1 MTDTHTSSFPSM
13 PVAGRERL
21 QHMLATEGS
30 EQLAAILQ
38 RPRPEGF
45 TLLDE
50 IQVLGAASVFGRW
63 ADDIELLNTLKSVL
77 FDDELNVLRDS
88 AERVTRSVAS
98 PALEAG
104 PEHELAKA
112 ALDIAQSHQRES
124 HSPSIRIERIDR
136 TRGDYRRLLNTLR
149 ARMRDVK
156 TGTCMTNRVFMTVAD
171 DSPLFAGVTFGGSI
185 LQRFKALLR
194 AIASAGP
201 AGEVDDDL
209 LPGVRRKDL
218 RYVLDLVNTSQ
229 VDFRQSFTCVL
240 HVRMNEG
247 RPVHS
252 LRLQGISEGRQPA
265 HATLSDLHLR
275 FIRFTDCLARLVPH
289 LESAD
294 AKCIL
299 AIRDDQTVS
308 LHGLLDY
315 YGVDIPLAAT
325 RDHLLQAITALLPGE
340 REAHPAGMAPALP
353 FTLAEQQRFM
363 LDTSQVYTFRQHK
376 VQAHGTDDYGV
387 IDLELKK
394 EMQWHLG
401 RCRTLLNSYRHFGAS
416 LQDNENALLTMLQQT
431 GGITL
436 KLVVYDSDG
445 HHDIYREQH
454 TVNPWRAKD
463 LAEYFDA
470 ARQELSS
477 YMINTIRYGE
487 AEGAINIER
496 LIVEVIVPNPVQRRY
511 PLSDI
516 DIEAFDIR
524 SKEPPFLYVD
534 PLALGAYDVIRS
546 RFVELTDELREAQW
560 NVGHSVT
567 LLRAVRHL
575 LAHYQE
581 DLPALPHAQR
591 QAAYT
596 RRLNDAVNTYYRVI
610 AQNLEDQQR
619 LQVVLQPTQP
629 EFVARE
635 LCRYLGL
642 NEACWPVIARSSFDI
657 SYRAG
662 WINTGT
668 FFRHEESVG
677 YRTLLSVVYD
687 EDLRRELALADNRDE
702 RLGQL
707 AQALAVKTRYTAS
720 LDVLQAKLT
729 GLFDAN
735 IAFVNNG
742 HLPAR
747 LTAPQAAFRLE
758 AETYAIQATE
768 TYRMLEAERLVLV
781 SGTAAERLQ
790 ILEGIALADSD
801 RPVHCIELL
810 SADEKVRLEASAL
823 AFRQMLS
830 ARANDDDI
838 QNMSTSAQHVLQLV
852 HQVGGLIPVL
862 GNFINLGF
870 DIYDGNDDGIALDAL
885 NIIAELVLCKMR
897 TLPPRVAGVLMLQG
911 TTIWTMSQQVQAL
924 GDSIKANDYEE
935 SVKNFG
941 FLLVGL
947 HSALHCGISAVKG
960 LRSAIL
966 RYQQTVSERAVSDR
980 SDLNETA
987 RHSEHGDAI
996 EREAEGA
1003 HLARRRLS
1011 TSSSYWRVSE
1021 DGQISEL
1028 PTGRKVTSLD
1038 WDGNAMV
1045 EGGARAVLLGG
1056 ISEKIYMLN
1065 GHACRTVSGLTGP
1078 ELRPLHALDL
1088 EAGQWRRHPQSTVDA
1103 PQLSRFAHTE
1113 DFPLGFSGRPE
1124 RFLAPTNT
1132 VSWYDNCVAAL
1143 ETASVRVIDADGR
1156 VSQQSMALG
1165 VIEHK
1170 YVTERN
1176 GHVEVLEHAGT
1187 DVETTAFIRAD
1198 GSRMEVARVL
1208 PAIPAYKPE
1217 IQAQIVAAQGMFV
1230 TVRISDTLQGLVG
1243 SKTVAGVLATLSN
1256 GSGQELVIEAD
1267 RGVHY
1272 RGTLPIEHF
1281 LALAPGE
1288 TLHDQQPVALSLQ
1301 KISPHAD
1308 PKRALPQLWHDQSDY
1323 RNGIAHDDFALE
1335 LFYGAKAANEAY
1347 VRNPQW
1353 VARNIDAVAKIK
1365 SRLPSSITT
1374 VENPFYVLDTPEELA
1389 ILFAARNQAALANT
1403 LMGHNVEWG
1412 AASRSRELR
1421 LGENILRQLR
1431 LNEPLLAAQENIPP
1445 LASERSGFVSQ
1456 LKEKLARNNLI
1467 MAEVSLKSG
1476 GKAWFAHSPA
1486 RRLGMLAGHLHDEFY
1501 LSHAGSI
1508 IDHIEACFTDPSRIE
1523 RIAVLSLDDVPEADA
1538 RRIFLSSQRGYT
1550 YESVTSLEQPD
1561 EHTHLSGAQL
1571 QLHIDDTLYP
1581 ERTRGVGIASAI
1593 VDLTGAE
1600 ALSSGPKR
1608 GSYSIE
1614 GRDYIK
1620 LDNGRIYRADWD
1632 ERNGVFLLVPPQ
1644 GRSRAETLALPWV
1657 RHIGGHEFT
1666 LINRPA
1672 LKGGNLIDQM
1682 ICSIRTRRPAG
1693 RLATHE
1699 SHSADDT
1706 ASGTLQVHHEDLHIM
1721 SDDVLVPG
1729 KLNVPSSLFHS
1740 IAADR
1745 DGYVRLEARAAVPE
1759 SCISSTEFL
1768 VSKYA
1773 GGQVAFD
1780 YKGESLGDPAP
1791 VVPNVEVVA
1800 RQDGQLVSL
1809 NITTTALDDWINAR
1823 GHSDYFVGEQSFPE
1837 IGEGIGFIE
1846 RGGLE
1851 GSPSSDYPF
1860 HFMFVAGKVLDRNGQ
1875 ITGVLAS
1882 DLSEPAREPDQN
1894 GVTPQLPARRNWNLG
1909 LFPSIDS
1916 MRGVPEP
1923 DSNAYVQEH
1932 YYSVLVRPVR
1942 Q

>member
-1 MTDTHTSSFPSM
+1 MTDTYTSLPSM
-13 PVAGRERL
+13 PAATRESL
-21 QHMLATEGS
+21 HLVLATEGR

-50 IQVLGAASVFGRW
+50 IQVLGAASSFGRW
-63 ADDIELLNTLKSVL
+63 ADDIELLSTLKSML
-77 FDDELNVLRDS
+77 FDDDLNALSDS

-98 PALEAG
+98 PASGEG

-112 ALDIAQSHQRES
+112 AFDIAQSHQRES
-124 HSPSIRIERIDR
+124 HSSCVRSERIDR

-149 ARMRDVK
+149 ARIRDVT
-156 TGTCMTNRVFMTVAD
+156 TGTCATNRVFVAVAD
-171 DSPLFAGVTFGGSI
+171 DSPLFASVAFGGSI
-185 LQRFKALLR
+185 VQQFKVLLR
-194 AIASAGP
+194 AIAGVDP
-201 AGEVDDDL
+201 AGDIDEDL
-209 LPGVRRKDL
+209 LPGVRLKDL
-218 RYVLDLVNTSQ
+218 RYVLDLVNTTQ
-229 VDFRQSFTCVL
+229 VDFMQPFTCVL

-252 LRLQGISEGRQPA
+252 LQLQGISEGRQPA

-275 FIRFTDCLARLVPH
+275 VIRFTDCLAPLAPH

-294 AKCIL
+294 ARCIL
-299 AIRDDQTVS
+299 AIRDDRTVS

-325 RDHLLQAITALLPGE
+325 RDDLLQAITALLPGE
-340 REAHPAGMAPALP
+340 READPAVMAPALP
-353 FTLAEQQRFM
+353 FTLAEHQRFM

-387 IDLELKK
+387 IDLELEK

-416 LQDNENALLTMLQQT
+416 LQDNENALLTMFQQA

-445 HHDIYREQH
+445 HQDIYREQH

-463 LAEYFDA
+463 LAEYLDV

-496 LIVEVIVPNPVQRRY
+496 LIVQVIVPNPVQRRH

-546 RFVELTDELREAQW
+546 RFVALTEELREVQW
-560 NVGHSVT
+560 DAGRAVT
-567 LLRAVRHL
+567 LQRAVRYL

-596 RRLNDAVNTYYRVI
+596 RRLNDSVNAYYSVI

-642 NEACWPVIARSSFDI
+642 NESCWPVIARSSFDI
-657 SYRAG
+657 SYQAG

-668 FFRHEESVG
+668 FFRHEESLG

-707 AQALAVKTRYTAS
+707 AQALADKTRYTAS
-720 LDVLQAKLT
+720 LDALQAKLT
-729 GLFDAN
+729 GLFEAN
-735 IAFVNNG
+735 IAFVNNSL
-742 HLPAR
+742 LPAR
-747 LTAPQAAFRLE
+747 LTAPQAAFKRE
-758 AETYAIQATE
+758 AENYAIQATE
-768 TYRMLEAERLVLV
+768 TYRALEAERLVLV

-790 ILEGIALADSD
+790 SLEGATLSDSD

-870 DIYDGNDDGIALDAL
+870 DIYDGNDEGIAMDAL
-885 NIIAELVLCKMR
+885 NIIAELVLCKLR
-897 TLPPRVAGVLMLQG
+897 TLPPRVLGVLMLQG
-911 TTIWTMSQQVQAL
+911 TNSWTMSQQVQAL
-924 GDSIKANDYEE
+924 GESIRTNDYEA

-947 HSALHCGISAVKG
+947 RSALHCGISAVKG
-960 LRSAIL
+960 LRSATL
-966 RYQQTVSERAVSDR
+966 HYQQTVSEHGVSDR
-980 SDLNETA
+980 SDLTETA
-987 RHSEHGDAI
+987 RHPEHSDAI
-996 EREAEGA
+996 EREAEGE
-1003 HLARRRLS
+1003 HLARRRPS
-1011 TSSSYWRVSE
+1011 TSSSHWRVSE
-1021 DGQISEL
+1021 DGQISER
-1028 PTGRKVTSLD
+1028 PTGRKVTRLD
-1038 WDGNAMV
+1038 WNGNAMV

-1065 GHACRTVSGLTGP
+1065 GYACRMVSGLAGT
-1078 ELRPLHALDL
+1078 ELRPLHTLDL
-1088 EAGQWRRHPQSTVDA
+1088 EARQWRRHPQSTVDA

-1124 RFLAPTNT
+1124 RFLAPANT
-1132 VSWYDNCVAAL
+1132 VSWYDNCVVAL
-1143 ETASVRVIDADGR
+1143 ETASVRVIDADSR
-1156 VSQQSMALG
+1156 ASQQSVALG

-1170 YVTERN
+1170 YVTERK

-1198 GSRMEVARVL
+1198 GSRMDVARVL
-1208 PAIPAYKPE
+1208 PAIPTYKPE

-1243 SKTVAGVLATLSN
+1243 RKTVAGVLATLSD
-1256 GSGQELVIEAD
+1256 GRGQELVIEAD

-1288 TLHDQQPVALSLQ
+1288 TLHDQRPVALTLQ
-1301 KISPHAD
+1301 KISTQAD
-1308 PKRALPQLWHDQSDY
+1308 PKRALPHLWHDQSDY
-1323 RNGIAHDDFALE
+1323 RDGIAHDDFALE

-1347 VRNPQW
+1347 ARNPQW

-1365 SRLPSSITT
+1365 SRLPSSITS
-1374 VENPFYVLDTPEELA
+1374 VENPYYVLDTPEELA

-1403 LMGHNVEWG
+1403 LLGHTIEWG
-1412 AASRSRELR
+1412 AASRSRELS
-1421 LGENILRQLR
+1421 LGENILKQLR
-1431 LNEPLLAAQENIPP
+1431 LNGPLLAAQENIPP
-1445 LASERSGFVSQ
+1445 HASERAALVSQ
-1456 LKEKLARNNLI
+1456 LQEKLARNNLM

-1476 GKAWFAHSPA
+1476 EKAWFAHSPA
-1486 RRLGMLAGHLHDEFY
+1486 RHLGMLAGHLHDEFY
-1501 LSHAGSI
+1501 LSHAGSV
-1508 IDHIEACFTDPSRIE
+1508 IDHVEACFSDPSRIE
-1523 RIAVLSLDDVPEADA
+1523 SIAVLSLDDVSETDA

-1550 YESVTSLEQPD
+1550 YESVTSLEQPA
-1561 EHTHLSGAQL
+1561 EHAHLSGAQL
-1571 QLHIDDTLYP
+1571 QLHIDDALYP
-1581 ERTRGVGIASAI
+1581 ERTRGVGIASAA

-1600 ALSSGPKR
+1600 AISSGPKR

-1620 LDNGRIYRADWD
+1620 LDNGRIYRAEWD
-1632 ERNGVFLLVPPQ
+1632 ERNRVFLLVPPQ
-1644 GRSRAETLALPWV
+1644 GRSRAESLALPWV

-1666 LINRPA
+1666 LINRPI
-1672 LKGGNLIDQM
+1672 LKGGNVVDQM
-1682 ICSIRTRRPAG
+1682 ICSIRTRRPTDSF
-1693 RLATHE
+1693 ATHE
-1699 SHSADDT
+1699 SHSAHDT
-1706 ASGTLQVHHEDLHIM
+1706 ASGT
-1721 SDDVLVPG
+1721 
-1729 KLNVPSSLFHS
+1729 
-1740 IAADR
+1740 
-1745 DGYVRLEARAAVPE
+1745 
-1759 SCISSTEFL
+1759 
-1768 VSKYA
+1768 
-1773 GGQVAFD
+1773 
-1780 YKGESLGDPAP
+1780 
-1791 VVPNVEVVA
+1791 
-1800 RQDGQLVSL
+1800 
-1809 NITTTALDDWINAR
+1809 
-1823 GHSDYFVGEQSFPE
+1823 
-1837 IGEGIGFIE
+1837 
-1846 RGGLE
+1846 
-1851 GSPSSDYPF
+1851 
-1860 HFMFVAGKVLDRNGQ
+1860 
-1875 ITGVLAS
+1875 
-1882 DLSEPAREPDQN
+1882 
-1894 GVTPQLPARRNWNLG
+1894 
-1909 LFPSIDS
+1909 
-1916 MRGVPEP
+1916 
-1923 DSNAYVQEH
+1923 
-1932 YYSVLVRPVR
+1932 
-1942 Q
+1942 

>member
-1 MTDTHTSSFPSM
+1 MTDTYTASFPSR
-13 PVAGRERL
+13 PTVVRESL
-21 QHMLATEGS
+21 QHVLAVEGN

-50 IQVLGAASVFGRW
+50 IQVLGAASAFGRW
-63 ADDIELLNTLKSVL
+63 ADDLELLSSLKSML
-77 FDDELNVLRDS
+77 FDDELNALGDS
-88 AERVTRSVAS
+88 AERVTRSVGS
-98 PALEAG
+98 STSEAG

-112 ALDIAQSHQRES
+112 AFDIAQSHQRES
-124 HSPSIRIERIDR
+124 HSPGVRTGHIDR
-136 TRGDYRRLLNTLR
+136 TRGDYPRLLNTLR
-149 ARMRDVK
+149 ARLRDVK
-156 TGTCMTNRVFMTVAD
+156 TGNCATDRVFVAVAD
-171 DSPLFAGVTFGGSI
+171 DSPLSAGVAFGGSI
-185 LQRFKALLR
+185 LQQFKALLR
-194 AIASAGP
+194 VIAGVHSAGD
-201 AGEVDDDL
+201 ADEDL
-209 LPGVRRKDL
+209 LPRVRRKDL
-218 RYVLDLVNTSQ
+218 RYVLDLVNTTRF
-229 VDFRQSFTCVL
+229 DFRQPFTCVL
-240 HVRMNEG
+240 HVRMNAG
-247 RPVHS
+247 RPVYS
-252 LRLQGISEGRQPA
+252 LRLQGVSGSRHPVY
-265 HATLSDLHLR
+265 ATLSDLHLR
-275 FIRFTDCLARLVPH
+275 VIRLTDSLARMTPH

-294 AKCIL
+294 ARCIL
-299 AIRDDQTVS
+299 AIRDDQSMS
-308 LHGLLDY
+308 LHGLLHY
-315 YGVDIPLAAT
+315 YGVEIPLAAT
-325 RDHLLQAITALLPGE
+325 RDDLLQAITALLPGE
-340 REAHPAGMAPALP
+340 SEVHPAVMTPALP
-353 FTLAEQQRFM
+353 FTLAEHQRFL

-376 VQAHGTDDYGV
+376 VQAHGTDDYAV
-387 IDLELKK
+387 IDLELEK

-416 LQDNENALLTMLQQT
+416 LQDNENALLAMLQQA

-445 HHDIYREQH
+445 HHDVYREQH
-454 TVNPWRAKD
+454 TVNPWREKD
-463 LAEYFDA
+463 LPGYFDA

-496 LIVEVIVPNPVQRRY
+496 LIVEVIVPNPVQRCH
-511 PLSDI
+511 PLTDI

-524 SKEPPFLYVD
+524 SKEPPFLFVD
-534 PLALGAYDVIRS
+534 PFALGTYDVIRS
-546 RFVELTDELREAQW
+546 RFMELTEELREAQW
-560 NVGHSVT
+560 DVGQSAT
-567 LLRAVRHL
+567 LQRAVSYL
-575 LAHYQE
+575 LTHYQE
-581 DLPALPHAQR
+581 DLPALPEAQR
-591 QAAYT
+591 QTAYT
-596 RRLNDAVNTYYRVI
+596 QRLNDAVNTYYRVI
-610 AQNLEDQQR
+610 AENLEDQQR

-642 NEACWPVIARSSFDI
+642 NESCWPVVARSSFDI
-657 SYRAG
+657 SYQAG

-668 FFRHEESVG
+668 FFKHEESAG

-707 AQALAVKTRYTAS
+707 AQALADKTRYTAS

-735 IAFVNNG
+735 IAFVNNA
-742 HLPAR
+742 HLPAQM
-747 LTAPQAAFRLE
+747 TTPQAAFRLE
-758 AETYAIQATE
+758 AENYAIQATG
-768 TYRMLEAERLVLV
+768 TYRALEAERLVLV

-790 ILEGIALADSD
+790 TLEGAVLSDSD

-870 DIYDGNDDGIALDAL
+870 DIYDGNDEGISRDAL

-897 TLPPRVAGVLMLQG
+897 TVPPRVLGVLMLQG
-911 TTIWTMSQQVQAL
+911 TNIWTMSQQVQAL
-924 GDSIKANDYEE
+924 GESIKANDYEE

-941 FLLVGL
+941 FMLVGL
-947 HSALHCGISAVKG
+947 RSALHCGISAVKG
-960 LRSAIL
+960 LRSAI
-966 RYQQTVSERAVSDR
+966 RHYQQTVSEHTVSDR
-980 SDLNETA
+980 SDLTETV
-987 RHSEHGDAI
+987 RRNEHGDAI
-996 EREAEGA
+996 EREAGGEY
-1003 HLARRRLS
+1003 LARRRPS
-1011 TSSSYWRVSE
+1011 TSSSLWRVAE
-1021 DGQISEL
+1021 DGQISER
-1028 PTGRKVTSLD
+1028 PTGRKIMRID
-1038 WDGNAMV
+1038 WNGNAMV

-1065 GHACRTVSGLTGP
+1065 GHACRTVSAMAGA
-1078 ELRPLHALDL
+1078 ELRPLYALDL

-1113 DFPLGFSGRPE
+1113 DFPVGFSGRPE
-1124 RFLAPTNT
+1124 RFLAPANT
-1132 VSWYDNCVAAL
+1132 VSWYDNCVATL
-1143 ETASVRVIDADGR
+1143 EAAPVRVIDLDSGASR
-1156 VSQQSMALG
+1156 QTMALG

-1176 GHVEVLEHAGT
+1176 GHVEVLEHAGIE
-1187 DVETTAFIRAD
+1187 VETTAFIRAD

-1208 PAIPAYKPE
+1208 PAIPSYKPE

-1230 TVRISDTLQGLVG
+1230 TVRISDTLQGLAG
-1243 SKTVAGVLATLSN
+1243 RKTVAGVLATLSD
-1256 GSGQELVIEAD
+1256 GRGQELVIEAD

-1272 RGTLPIEHF
+1272 RGTVPIDSF
-1281 LALAPGE
+1281 LALAPGD
-1288 TLHDQQPVALSLQ
+1288 TLHDQQPIALTLQ
-1301 KISPHAD
+1301 KISPQAD
-1308 PKRALPQLWHDQSDY
+1308 PKRALPHLWRDQSDY

-1335 LFYGAKAANEAY
+1335 LFYGSKAANEAY
-1347 VRNPQW
+1347 ARNPQW

-1403 LMGHNVEWG
+1403 LLGNTIEWG
-1412 AASRSRELR
+1412 AASRSRELS
-1421 LGENILRQLR
+1421 LGGNILRQLR

-1445 LASERSGFVSQ
+1445 LASERSAFVTQ
-1456 LKEKLARNNLI
+1456 LQEKLARNNLM

-1476 GKAWFAHSPA
+1476 EKAWFAHSPA
-1486 RRLGMLAGHLHDEFY
+1486 RHLGMLAGHLHDEFY
-1501 LSHAGSI
+1501 LSHSGSV
-1508 IDHIEACFTDPSRIE
+1508 IDHVEACFTDPSRIE
-1523 RIAVLSLDDVPEADA
+1523 SIAVLSLDDVCETDA

-1550 YESVTSLEQPD
+1550 YESVTSLEQPV
-1561 EHTHLSGAQL
+1561 EHAYLSGAQL
-1571 QLHIDDTLYP
+1571 QLHIDDAIYP
-1581 ERTRGVGIASAI
+1581 ERTRGVGIASAV
-1593 VDLTGAE
+1593 VDLSAAE
-1600 ALSSGPKR
+1600 AVSSGPKR

-1644 GRSRAETLALPWV
+1644 GRSRAEPLALPWV

-1672 LKGGNLIDQM
+1672 LKGGHVIDQM
-1682 ICSIRTRRPAG
+1682 ICSIRTRRLAG
-1693 RLATHE
+1693 SLATHE
-1699 SHSADDT
+1699 SHSAHDT
-1706 ASGTLQVHHEDLHIM
+1706 TSGTLQVHHEDLHIM
-1721 SDDVLVPG
+1721 NDGVPVPG
-1729 KLNVPSSLFHS
+1729 KLNVPSKLFHS

-1745 DGYVRLEARAAVPE
+1745 DGYVRLEAKAAVPE

-1773 GGQVAFD
+1773 GGQVPFD
-1780 YKGESLGDPAP
+1780 YKGERLGDPAP

-1800 RQDGQLVSL
+1800 LQDGQPVSL
-1809 NITTTALDDWINAR
+1809 NITTTALDTWINAR
-1823 GHSDYFVGEQSFPE
+1823 GHSDYFVGERSFPE
-1837 IGEGIGFIE
+1837 VGEGIGFIE
-1846 RGGLE
+1846 RGELE

-1860 HFMFVAGKVLDRNGQ
+1860 HFMFVAGKVLDQNGQ
-1875 ITGVLAS
+1875 IIGVLAS

-1916 MRGVPEP
+1916 MRGTPEP

-1942 Q
+1942 E

>member
-1 MTDTHTSSFPSM
+1 MTDTYTASLPSISA
-13 PVAGRERL
+13 AGRESL
-21 QHMLATEGS
+21 QHMLTTEGS

-50 IQVLGAASVFGRW
+50 IQVLGAASSFGRW

-77 FDDELNVLRDS
+77 FDDELNALGDS
-88 AERVTRSVAS
+88 TERVTRSVDS
-98 PALEAG
+98 PVSDAG

-112 ALDIAQSHQRES
+112 AFDIAQSHQRES
-124 HSPSIRIERIDR
+124 HSPSVRAERIDR
-136 TRGDYRRLLNTLR
+136 ARGDYPRLLNTLR
-149 ARMRDVK
+149 ARLRDVK
-156 TGTCMTNRVFMTVAD
+156 TGTCMTNSVFMAVAD
-171 DSPLFAGVTFGGSI
+171 DSPLFAGVAFGSSI
-185 LQRFKALLR
+185 LQQFKTLLR
-194 AIASAGP
+194 VIARVDP
-201 AGEVDDDL
+201 AGDIDEDL

-218 RYVLDLVNTSQ
+218 RYVLDLVDKTQ
-229 VDFRQSFTCVL
+229 MDFRQPFTCVL

-252 LRLQGISEGRQPA
+252 LQLQGVSLGRQPA
-265 HATLSDLHLR
+265 YATLSDLHLR
-275 FIRFTDCLARLVPH
+275 VIRFTDSLTPLAPH
-289 LESAD
+289 LQSAD
-294 AKCIL
+294 ARCIL
-299 AIRDDQTVS
+299 AIRDDQAVS

-325 RDHLLQAITALLPGE
+325 RDDLLQAITALLPGE
-340 REAHPAGMAPALP
+340 REAHLAMLARALP
-353 FTLAEQQRFM
+353 FTLAEHQRFM

-387 IDLELKK
+387 IDLELEK
-394 EMQWHLG
+394 EMRWHLD

-416 LQDNENALLTMLQQT
+416 LQDNENALLAMFQQA

-445 HHDIYREQH
+445 HHDVYREQH

-463 LAEYFDA
+463 LAGYFDA

-496 LIVEVIVPNPVQRRY
+496 LIVEVIVPNPVQRRHS
-511 PLSDI
+511 LSDI

-546 RFVELTDELREAQW
+546 RFVELTEELREVQW
-560 NVGHSVT
+560 DVGHSVT
-567 LLRAVRHL
+567 LQRAVRYL

-581 DLPALPHAQR
+581 DLPALPEAQR
-591 QAAYT
+591 QAAYA

-642 NEACWPVIARSSFDI
+642 NESCWPVIARSSFDI
-657 SYRAG
+657 SYQAG

-668 FFRHEESVG
+668 FFKHEESAG

-702 RLGQL
+702 RLGRL
-707 AQALAVKTRYTAS
+707 AQALADKPRYTAS
-720 LDVLQAKLT
+720 LDALQAKLT

-742 HLPAR
+742 QLPAR
-747 LTAPQAAFRLE
+747 LTAPQAAFKLE
-758 AETYAIQATE
+758 AENYAIRATE
-768 TYRMLEAERLVLV
+768 TYRALEAERLVLV

-790 ILEGIALADSD
+790 TLEGAALSDSD

-830 ARANDDDI
+830 TRANDDDI

-870 DIYDGNDDGIALDAL
+870 DIYDGNDEGIAMDAV

-897 TLPPRVAGVLMLQG
+897 TVPPRVLGVLMLQG
-911 TTIWTMSQQVQAL
+911 TNIWTMSQQVQAL
-924 GDSIKANDYEE
+924 GESIKANDYEE

-941 FLLVGL
+941 FMLVGL

-960 LRSAIL
+960 LWSA
-966 RYQQTVSERAVSDR
+966 RPYDQQTVSQHAVPDR
-980 SDLNETA
+980 SDLTETV
-987 RHSEHGDAI
+987 RHPEHSDAI
-996 EREAEGA
+996 EGE
-1003 HLARRRLS
+1003 HVARRRPS
-1011 TSSSYWRVSE
+1011 TSSSHWRVSE
-1021 DGQISEL
+1021 DGQISER
-1028 PTGRKVTSLD
+1028 PTGRKVTRID
-1038 WDGNAMV
+1038 WNGNAMV

-1065 GHACRTVSGLTGP
+1065 GFACRAVSGVVGT

-1088 EAGQWRRHPQSTVDA
+1088 EAGQWRRRPQSTVDA

-1124 RFLAPTNT
+1124 RFLAPANT
-1132 VSWYDNCVAAL
+1132 VSWYDNCVATL
-1143 ETASVRVIDADGR
+1143 ETVSVRVIDADSR
-1156 VSQQSMALG
+1156 VSQQTMALG

-1198 GSRMEVARVL
+1198 GSRMEVARML

-1217 IQAQIVAAQGMFV
+1217 IQAEIIAAQGMFV
-1230 TVRISDTLQGLVG
+1230 TVRLSDTLQGLVG
-1243 SKTVAGVLATLSN
+1243 RKTVAGVLATLSD

-1272 RGTLPIEHF
+1272 RGTVPIENF

-1288 TLHDQQPVALSLQ
+1288 TLHDQPPVALTLQ
-1301 KISPHAD
+1301 KISPKAD
-1308 PKRALPQLWHDQSDY
+1308 PKRALPHLWRDQSDY

-1335 LFYGAKAANEAY
+1335 LFYGSKAANEAY
-1347 VRNPQW
+1347 ARNPQW

-1374 VENPFYVLDTPEELA
+1374 LENPFYVLDTPAELA

-1403 LMGHNVEWG
+1403 LLGHTIEWG
-1412 AASRSRELR
+1412 AASRSRELS
-1421 LGENILRQLR
+1421 LGENILKQLR

-1445 LASERSGFVSQ
+1445 LASERSAFVSQ
-1456 LKEKLARNNLI
+1456 LQEKLARNNLM

-1476 GKAWFAHSPA
+1476 EKAWFAHSPA
-1486 RRLGMLAGHLHDEFY
+1486 RHLGMLAGHLHDEFY
-1501 LSHAGSI
+1501 LSHSGSV
-1508 IDHIEACFTDPSRIE
+1508 IDDIEACFTDPSRIE
-1523 RIAVLSLDDVPEADA
+1523 SIAVLSLDDVPETDA

-1550 YESVTSLEQPD
+1550 YESVTSLEQPA
-1561 EHTHLSGAQL
+1561 EHAHLSGAQL
-1571 QLHIDDTLYP
+1571 QLHIDDALYP
-1581 ERTRGVGIASAI
+1581 ERTRGVGIASAA

-1600 ALSSGPKR
+1600 AISSGPKR

-1614 GRDYIK
+1614 GRDYVK

-1632 ERNGVFLLVPPQ
+1632 ERSGVFLLVPPQ

-1672 LKGGNLIDQM
+1672 LKGGNVIDQM

-1693 RLATHE
+1693 SLATHE
-1699 SHSADDT
+1699 SHSAHDA

-1721 SDDVLVPG
+1721 NDDVLVPG

-1745 DGYVRLEARAAVPE
+1745 DGYVRLEAKAAVPE

-1780 YKGESLGDPAP
+1780 YRGESLGDPTP
-1791 VVPNVEVVA
+1791 LVPNVEVVA
-1800 RQDGQLVSL
+1800 LQDGQPVSL
-1809 NITTTALDDWINAR
+1809 NITTTALDDWISAR
-1823 GHSDYFVGEQSFPE
+1823 DHSDYFVGEQSFPE

-1860 HFMFVAGKVLDRNGQ
+1860 HFMFVAGKVLDQNGQ

-1916 MRGVPEP
+1916 MRGSPEP

-1932 YYSVLVRPVR
+1932 YYSVWVRAVR
-1942 Q
+1942 E